1 MPEQLQDAPMRF
13 DGRTLI
19 VTGAS
24 EGIGL
29 AVSRGL
35 AEEGAHVVMLAR
47 RADVL
52 EAAAASVRS
61 AGGSCEAVA
70 LNVGDTEAFASAIR
84 SASERR
90 GRLDGLVNNAAY
102 TFQASLL
109 DTPVEKWRG
118 VFTVNVEAP
127 FVGMQAALGVMRSQ
141 GSGAI
146 VNVSSV
152 SGVRARKGGLAYS
165 ASKAAL
171 NHMGAVAAVE
181 AAEYGV
187 RINTVIPGPTLTESF
202 TRAFSKGSGG
212 TSDLPP
218 ATSVPL
224 GRFGT
229 PQDVAR
235 AVLFLLSDEASFIT
249 GETLR
254 VEGGGYWTR

>member
-1 MPEQLQDAPMRF
+1 MRF
-13 DGRTLI
+13 DGRTII

-29 AVSRGL
+29 AISRGL
-35 AEEGAHVVMLAR
+35 AAEGAHVVMLAR
-47 RADVL
+47 RAEVL
-52 EAAAASVRS
+52 EKAVESVRA

-70 LNVGDTEAFASAIR
+70 LNVGDTQAFAAAIR
-84 SASERR
+84 STFERR

-102 TFQASLL
+102 TFQGTLL
-109 DTPVEKWRG
+109 ETPVEKWRRM
-118 VFTVNVEAP
+118 FTVNVEAP
-127 FVGMQAALGVMRSQ
+127 FVGMQAALDLMRSQ

-165 ASKAAL
+165 TSKAAL
-171 NHMGAVAAVE
+171 NHLGAVAAVE
-181 AAEYGV
+181 AADYGV

-202 TRAFSKGSGG
+202 LLASSKGTGG
-212 TSDLPP
+212 TAALPP
-218 ATSVPL
+218 ATNVPL

-229 PQDVAR
+229 PEDVAK
-235 AVLFLLSDEASFIT
+235 AVLFLLSDDASFIT